1 MHQDEEKTM
10 EKQRLDVQ
18 YPVEYTEYKIGR
30 VTYRVKSV
38 FEGERDA
45 VECLSV
51 LMLRSLEAKAS

>member
-10 EKQRLDVQ
+10 EKQRMDVQ
-18 YPVEYTEYKIGR
+18 YTEYKIGR

>member
-10 EKQRLDVQ
+10 EKQRMDVQ
-18 YPVEYTEYKIGR
+18 YTEYKIGR
-30 VTYRVKSV
+30 VTYRVKAV